1 MRASTSTQAPRDRAA
16 PSPRRRL
23 LRLLPLVSLVSLV
36 LLVGHGSAEAQE
48 TPRSN
53 VKRLRYDTRIDLAVT
68 STGGLWLAASEI
80 LKAQLV
86 PAKCRWC
93 YRAADGSDALNP
105 YDGYVRKTLI
115 WQNTGAAD
123 LSSSIIAFVL
133 LPLAGLG
140 TTAIAAN
147 HDDAMHGY
155 PVDALSI
162 LEATIL
168 AADLNQIVKFAFARE
183 RPFVHFLPR
192 APTGIRALTDSP
204 SDDNLS
210 FFSGHTNLAFAMATS
225 SGTTASLR
233 NYRLA
238 PMVWGVGLTAAFAVA
253 YLRIA
258 ADKHYLSD
266 VLTAVVVGSL
276 VGVGVP
282 LLFHSAKPSD
292 AAPSGTGGP
301 GPAPAAMQTP
311 FGYGGAF

>member
-1 MRASTSTQAPRDRAA
+1 M
-16 PSPRRRL
+16 L
-23 LRLLPLVSLVSLV
+23 LGALVALGV
-36 LLVGHGSAEAQE
+36 LVGGTADAQE
-48 TPRSN
+48 RPN
-53 VKRLRYDTRIDLAVT
+53 VRRLRYDTRIDLAVT

-86 PAKCRWC
+86 PEKCRWC

-105 YDGYVRKTLI
+105 YDSYVRRRLLWT
-115 WQNTGAAD
+115 NTHAAD
-123 LSSSIIAFVL
+123 LSSSIIGFVL

-140 TTAIAAN
+140 TTAIAAS
-147 HDDAMHGY
+147 HDDALHGY
-155 PVDALSI
+155 PVDALVI
-162 LEATIL
+162 LETTIL
-168 AADLNQIVKFAFARE
+168 AADLNQLVKFAFARE

-192 APTGIRALTDSP
+192 AAGGIRALTDSP

-233 NYRLA
+233 GYRLA
-238 PMVWGVGLTAAFAVA
+238 PMVWAVGLTGAAAVA

-282 LLFHSAKPSD
+282 ILFHSAKSSVD
-292 AAPSGTGGP
+292 TAPTGTTGP
-301 GPAPAAMQTP
+301 GPAPAAMHSP
-311 FGYGGAF
+311 FSFGGAF